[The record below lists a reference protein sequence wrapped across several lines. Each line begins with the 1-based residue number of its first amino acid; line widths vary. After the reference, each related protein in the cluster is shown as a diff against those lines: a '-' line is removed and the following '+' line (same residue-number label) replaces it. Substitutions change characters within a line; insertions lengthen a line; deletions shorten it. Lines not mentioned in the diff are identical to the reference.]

1 MYKCTEYVMI
11 CVGSTNQSECV
22 VCYESN
28 NHILS
33 VKHAKNMC
41 NLHMSTPNDEEF
53 VCRNTDFAQQSSSKH
68 KRGNGIFPPA

>member
-33 VKHAKNMC
+33 VKHAKKHVQ
-41 NLHMSTPNDEEF
+41 LAHEHT
-53 VCRNTDFAQQSSSKH
+53 NTIITVQNRF
-68 KRGNGIFPPA
+68 